1 MTEATI
7 QKRPKHLALWQIRMP
22 LSGYVSILHRISGV
36 GLFVLLPFLIW
47 LLDMSLFSQDTFED
61 FKEIISN
68 PLAKLVLLGLLWAYM
83 HHFCAGIRYLFL
95 DIGKGLELPCSRKS
109 AMAVLVVSLSLTA
122 VIGGLLW

>member
-1 MTEATI
+1 
-7 QKRPKHLALWQIRMP
+7 MP
-22 LSGYVSILHRISGV
+22 LSGYVSILHRITGV

-47 LLDMSLFSQDTFED
+47 LLDMSLLESSFDD
-61 FKEIISN
+61 FKDIIAN

-109 AMAVLVVSLSLTA
+109 AMAVLIVSLSLTA
-122 VIGGLLW
+122 VIGGLLLC

>member
-22 LSGYVSILHRISGV
+22 LSGYVSILHRITGV

>member
-1 MTEATI
+1 
-7 QKRPKHLALWQIRMP
+7 MP
-22 LSGYVSILHRISGV
+22 LSGYVSILHRITGV